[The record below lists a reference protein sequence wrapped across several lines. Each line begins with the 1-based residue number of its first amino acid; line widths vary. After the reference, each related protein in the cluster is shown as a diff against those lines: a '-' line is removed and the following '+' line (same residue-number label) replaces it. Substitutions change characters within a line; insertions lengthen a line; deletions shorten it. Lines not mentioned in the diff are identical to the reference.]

1 MQIKNIAI
9 GSDHAGFDMKQLVIE
24 YLTTLHIPVKD
35 FGTYGESA
43 VDYPDYGHPV
53 ANAVENK
60 EVDFGIVLCGSGNG
74 IAMTVNKHQGI
85 RCALCWTA
93 EIATLSRLHNDANIL
108 AIPARF
114 VDKALALDM
123 VKTFIQTNFEGGRH
137 QTRVDKIHL

>member
-1 MQIKNIAI
+1 MEIKNIAI

-24 YLTTLHIPVKD
+24 YLNTHHIAVKD
-35 FGTYGESA
+35 FGTHGESA

-60 EVDFGIVLCGSGNG
+60 DVDFGIVLCGSGNG

-114 VDKALALDM
+114 VDKDLALDM
-123 VKTFIQTNFEGGRH
+123 VKIFIQTNFEGGRH